1 MSDDPREDELAPGHT
16 PSAPAASPE
25 SPVARRHRLRGTL
38 ITFGAAVIAFAV
50 GLGVFNGL
58 VMPRLIHSTG
68 TIEVPDLS
76 NLTFEQAE
84 RTLEPSGLV
93 LSRSGERFDPGV
105 PRGFILAQDPAPGT
119 PVRGQRRVMVTL
131 SLGEE
136 FSSVPELHGESRRG
150 AQLLLERAG
159 LEVGTLTRAPS
170 DDVAEGLIV
179 ATDPPAESVLPR
191 GGKVALL
198 VSSGAGLEEYVMP
211 DLIGREIGGVR
222 RQLEALGIRVL
233 LPPSGADIGPIM
245 AQDPAP
251 GARVT
256 RDVVVTLQ
264 AAGRVLR

>member
-1 MSDDPREDELAPGHT
+1 MSEPPQEAEGAPE
-16 PSAPAASPE
+16 PQAPVPPEASEP
-25 SPVARRHRLRGTL
+25 PPARHRLRGTL
-38 ITFGAAVIAFAV
+38 LTLGAAFAAFAV

-58 VMPRLIHSTG
+58 VMPRLIHSKG
-68 TIEVPDLS
+68 TIEVPDLR
-76 NLTFEQAE
+76 NLTFDQAE
-84 RTLEPSGLV
+84 RALEPSGLV

-105 PRGFILAQDPAPGT
+105 PRGFIVAQEPAPGT
-119 PVRGQRRVMVTL
+119 PVRGQRRVMVAV

-159 LEVGTLTRAPS
+159 LEVGPLTRAPS
-170 DDVAEGLIV
+170 DEVAEGLIV
-179 ATDPPAESVLPR
+179 GTDPPAESVLPR
-191 GGKVALL
+191 GTAVALL
-198 VSSGAGLEEYVMP
+198 VSSGSGVEEYVMP
-211 DLIGREIGGVR
+211 DLVGREIGGVR

-233 LPPSGADIGPIM
+233 LPPSGADLGPIV